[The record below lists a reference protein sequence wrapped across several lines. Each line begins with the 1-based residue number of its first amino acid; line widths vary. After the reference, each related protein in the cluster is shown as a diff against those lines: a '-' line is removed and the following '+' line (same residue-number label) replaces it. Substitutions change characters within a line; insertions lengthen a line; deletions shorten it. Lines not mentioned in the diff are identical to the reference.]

1 MHLSRA
7 CRCTRTH
14 AISDR
19 HSFQATKHCSSFASQ
34 ESFEGAKAWVRELK
48 LYGQP
53 NVVIALAANKCD
65 LEQYRVVSMQEGQ
78 AYAKENDMIYFE
90 SSAKAAHNVRRVF
103 VDLAQCVPRKD
114 ILSAHATLEDTPSGK
129 SGCAC

>member
-1 MHLSRA
+1 M
-7 CRCTRTH
+7 
-14 AISDR
+14 
-19 HSFQATKHCSSFASQ
+19 
-34 ESFEGAKAWVRELK
+34 RELK

-78 AYAKENDMIYFE
+78 AYAKDNDMSYFE
-90 SSAKAAHNVRRVF
+90 TSAKTAHNVRRVF

-114 ILSAHATLEDTPSGK
+114 ALSAHTTLEDVPSRKG
-129 SGCAC
+129 GCAC